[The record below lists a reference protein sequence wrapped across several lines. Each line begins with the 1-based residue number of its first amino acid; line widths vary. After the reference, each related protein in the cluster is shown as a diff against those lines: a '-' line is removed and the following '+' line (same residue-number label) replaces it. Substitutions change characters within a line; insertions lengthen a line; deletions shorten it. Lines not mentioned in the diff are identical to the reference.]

1 MKSLALLVAGACA
14 LLATACSRPAPIEAR
29 PALWRVQ
36 DADTT
41 IWLLGTIHVLP
52 REVHWETPAIK
63 AAIDGADMLVTEI
76 PAQPPEQASA
86 IFAAA
91 ARAQGLPP
99 IVDRLPSD
107 RRGALN
113 EAAARAGLSIE
124 TLDGMKTWA
133 AAAALGAGPGHAMHA
148 TIDHGVEAVLAQ
160 RFAGT
165 GKPHRALET
174 QAGQLALFDT
184 LPELAQRVLL
194 VRGIEQADGYAQ
206 TLAAWSAGDTARIAA
221 SFEPGFRDAPD
232 LEKTLVTDRN
242 ARWSGWIT
250 RRMNMPGKVLVAV
263 GAGHLAGGSSVQQM
277 LEQRG
282 LEVTRI
288 Q

>member
-1 MKSLALLVAGACA
+1 MVAGACA

-86 IFAAA
+86 VFAAA
-91 ARAQGLPP
+91 ARAQGLSP

-107 RRGALN
+107 RRAALN
-113 EAAARAGLSIE
+113 DAARRAGLPIDA
-124 TLDGMKTWA
+124 LDGMKSWA
-133 AAAALGAGPGHAMHA
+133 AAAALGAGSSRALHA

-160 RFAGT
+160 RFADT
-165 GKPHRALET
+165 GKPRRALET

-184 LPELAQRVLL
+184 LSETAQRVLL
-194 VRGIEQADGYAQ
+194 VRAIEQSDGYAQ
-206 TLAAWSAGDTARIAA
+206 TLAAWSAGDTARIVA
-221 SFEPGFRDAPD
+221 SFQPGFRGAPD

-242 ARWSGWIT
+242 TRWSGWIT
-250 RRMNMPGKVLVAV
+250 RRMSAPGKVLVAV
-263 GAGHLAGGSSVQQM
+263 GAGHLAGDRSVVAM
-277 LEQRG
+277 LRARG
-282 LEVTRI
+282 LKVERI